1 MSTYALVQL
10 SDSAV
15 LDTRDFAGIPPD
27 VTRKGIQWLPL
38 VVTDSAFDPA
48 TQVRTGPVDT
58 VGKDAVN
65 RVWTVR
71 AKSAGEL
78 DADKGASVDA
88 MDAVAFKVLLNHENR
103 LRALEGK
110 RTATA
115 AQFKAAL
122 KAFL

>member
-38 VVTDSAFDPA
+38 VVTDPAFDPA
-48 TQVRTGPVDT
+48 TEVKTGPIVT
-58 VGKDAVN
+58 VAKGQVTK
-65 RVWTVR
+65 VWTVR
-71 AKSAGEL
+71 ALTGDEL
-78 DADKGASVDA
+78 DAVKGVQI
-88 MDAVAFKVLLNHENR
+88 DAVDVLVGKVLLNHENR

-110 RTATA
+110 QAATA

>member
-38 VVTDSAFDPA
+38 VVTDSAFAPA

-122 KAFL
+122 KALL